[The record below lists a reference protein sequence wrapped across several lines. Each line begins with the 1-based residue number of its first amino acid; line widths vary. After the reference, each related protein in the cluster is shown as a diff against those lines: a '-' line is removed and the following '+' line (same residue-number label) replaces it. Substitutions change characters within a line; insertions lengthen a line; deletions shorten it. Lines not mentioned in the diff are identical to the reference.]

1 MGTKPLAHFIFFSL
15 GSLPKFYNDCYSSFV
30 KKHPSYKTI
39 LWTPPDIEYF
49 LRLEDK
55 LEEFYELKT
64 FINKYNFVKYSILD
78 KYGGWYVDLDI
89 IWNRT
94 LDELIADKF
103 KKNNVTDVDLFIP
116 VRSFPRE
123 KERDFKRNDDM
134 LVYAKPGIFGELI
147 EFAKNRTD
155 VDYSRKYEP
164 FGPISLSMWLDQC
177 SYSRIYMFEDEIQD
191 NGYYCHHANKQGWKF
206 S

>member
-15 GSLPKFYNDCYSSFV
+15 GSLPRFYNDCYSSFV

>member
-30 KKHPSYKTI
+30 KKHPSYRTI

-89 IWNRT
+89 MWNRT
-94 LDELIADKF
+94 LDELITDKF

-123 KERDFKRNDDM
+123 KQRDFKRNDDM

>member
-15 GSLPKFYNDCYSSFV
+15 GSLPKLYNDCYSSFV
-30 KKHPSYKTI
+30 KKHPSYRTI

-49 LRLEDK
+49 LKLEDK

-89 IWNRT
+89 MWNRT
-94 LDELIADKF
+94 LDKLITDKF
-103 KKNNVTDVDLFIP
+103 KKNNVTDADLFIP

-123 KERDFKRNDDM
+123 KQRDFKRNDDM

-147 EFAKNRTD
+147 QFAKNRTD

-177 SYSRIYMFEDEIQD
+177 SYSRIFMFEDEIQD

>member
-15 GSLPKFYNDCYSSFV
+15 GSLPRFYNDCYSSFV

-94 LDELIADKF
+94 LDELITDKF

>member
-94 LDELIADKF
+94 LDELITDKF

>member
-30 KKHPSYKTI
+30 KKHPSYRTI

-49 LRLEDK
+49 LKLEDK

-89 IWNRT
+89 MWNRT
-94 LDELIADKF
+94 LDELITDKF
-103 KKNNVTDVDLFIP
+103 RKNNVTDVDLFIP

>member
-89 IWNRT
+89 MWNRT
-94 LDELIADKF
+94 LDELITDKF

-177 SYSRIYMFEDEIQD
+177 SYSRIFMFEDEIQD

>member
-30 KKHPSYKTI
+30 KKHPSYRTI

-49 LRLEDK
+49 LKLEDK

-89 IWNRT
+89 MWNRT
-94 LDELIADKF
+94 LDELITDKF
-103 KKNNVTDVDLFIP
+103 RKNNVTDVDLFIP

-134 LVYAKPGIFGELI
+134 LVYAKPGIFEELI

-155 VDYSRKYEP
+155 VDYSTKYEP

>member
-15 GSLPKFYNDCYSSFV
+15 GGLPKEYNECYSSFIRR
-30 KKHPSYKTI
+30 HPSYRTI

-49 LRLEDK
+49 LKGEGK
-55 LEEFYELKT
+55 FEEFNKLSS

-78 KYGGWYVDLDI
+78 KHGGWYVDLDI
-89 IWNRT
+89 YWKRT
-94 LDELIADKF
+94 LDDLVKDKF
-103 KKNNVTDVDLFIP
+103 QTNQTDAADIFVP

-134 LVYAKPGIFGELI
+134 LLYSEPGIFGELI

-155 VDYSRKYEP
+155 IDYSKKYEP
-164 FGPISLSMWLDQC
+164 FGPVSLSMWLDQC
-177 SYSRIYMFEDEIQD
+177 SYSRIYMFEDEIQED
-191 NGYYCHHANKQGWKF
+191 GYYCDHKNNQGWKF

>member
-15 GSLPKFYNDCYSSFV
+15 GSLPKFYNNCYSSFV
-30 KKHPSYKTI
+30 KKHPSYRTI

-89 IWNRT
+89 MWNRT
-94 LDELIADKF
+94 LDELITDKF

-123 KERDFKRNDDM
+123 KQRDFKRNDDM

>member
-89 IWNRT
+89 MWNRT
-94 LDELIADKF
+94 LDELITDKF
-103 KKNNVTDVDLFIP
+103 KKNNVTDADLFIP

-177 SYSRIYMFEDEIQD
+177 SYSRIFMFEDEIQD

>member
-1 MGTKPLAHFIFFSL
+1 MGIKPLAHFIFFSL
-15 GSLPKFYNDCYSSFV
+15 GSLPKFYNNCYSSFV
-30 KKHPSYKTI
+30 KKHPSYKNI

-64 FINKYNFVKYSILD
+64 FINRYNFVKYSILD

-89 IWNRT
+89 MWNRT
-94 LDELIADKF
+94 LDELITGKF

-123 KERDFKRNDDM
+123 KERDFKCNDDM

>member
-49 LRLEDK
+49 LRLENK

-64 FINKYNFVKYSILD
+64 FINKYNFIKYSILD

-89 IWNRT
+89 MWNRT
-94 LDELIADKF
+94 LDELITDKF
-103 KKNNVTDVDLFIP
+103 KKNNVTDTDLFIP

-123 KERDFKRNDDM
+123 KQRDFKRNDDM

-177 SYSRIYMFEDEIQD
+177 SYSRIFMFEDEIQD

>member
-89 IWNRT
+89 MWNRT
-94 LDELIADKF
+94 LDELITDKF

>member
-89 IWNRT
+89 MWNRT
-94 LDELIADKF
+94 LDKLITDKF
-103 KKNNVTDVDLFIP
+103 KKNNVTDADLFIP

-123 KERDFKRNDDM
+123 KQRDFKRNDDM

-177 SYSRIYMFEDEIQD
+177 SYSRIFMFEDEIQD

>member
-30 KKHPSYKTI
+30 KRHPSYKTI

-49 LRLEDK
+49 LRLENK

-64 FINKYNFVKYSILD
+64 FINKYNFVKYFILD

-89 IWNRT
+89 MWNRT
-94 LDELIADKF
+94 LDELITDKF

-123 KERDFKRNDDM
+123 KQRDFKRNDDM
-134 LVYAKPGIFGELI
+134 LVYAKPGTFGELI